1 MQDSFLDYFVAQE
14 RIFSVVVAA
23 TVRCDVPVLDVVNG
37 VDCGVVFHVV
47 FHVVFDVLSS
57 GLPTFLAAAAVA
69 EWG

>member
-47 FHVVFDVLSS
+47 FDVLSS

>member
-47 FHVVFDVLSS
+47 VDVLSS

>member
-37 VDCGVVFHVV
+37 VDCGVVF
-47 FHVVFDVLSS
+47 DVLSS